1 MFVER
6 QGTEGHEDKSTST
19 KDRSP
24 SHNGILTNIANILHF
39 TLKVTGGN
47 RGIGYAVVK
56 RLSKEFNGVV
66 LFTGNSELKF
76 TSISFLYLPS
86 VRR

>member
-1 MFVER
+1 MCGDYKQMRYFVFDER
-6 QGTEGHEDKSTST
+6 EETEGHEDKSTSM

-66 LFTGNSELKF
+66 LFTGN
-76 TSISFLYLPS
+76 
-86 VRR
+86 